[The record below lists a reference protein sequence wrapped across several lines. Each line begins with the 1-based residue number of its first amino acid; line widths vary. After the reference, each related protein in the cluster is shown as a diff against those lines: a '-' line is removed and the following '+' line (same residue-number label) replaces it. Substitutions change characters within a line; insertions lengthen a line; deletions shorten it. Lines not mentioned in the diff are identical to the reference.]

1 MEQVEK
7 AEEDVQ
13 YISLEF
19 PQYRGTNLLSTFQ
32 SYSLIGLET
41 DTPILQLDG
50 MIFQGSWEHVIGTRL
65 FFEPNGEGNAE
76 YRCKT
81 MKKIVFKQGQLVPIT
96 SSKTATETETTT
108 KTSTSTDMATEQST

>member
-1 MEQVEK
+1 MYFSKPFKVFFASHFVIELGVK
-7 AEEDVQ
+7 
-13 YISLEF
+13 
-19 PQYRGTNLLSTFQ
+19 
-32 SYSLIGLET
+32 GLET